1 MSSSTTLPSNNDKQL
16 LSDAD
21 GISLEEKLDRFK
33 IEESDVLPSDNNEGT
48 AGEKGVS
55 SLNNNCDDDL
65 NIQHEP
71 TGKDKIGGRNDKV
84 ITIHKDNNTFDL
96 RSNTTTP
103 SDNATL
109 VVSDGTSRLTDSIRL
124 VGHSRIE
131 VRM

>member
-48 AGEKGVS
+48 AGEKGGS

-84 ITIHKDNNTFDL
+84 ITIHEDDNTFDL
-96 RSNTTTP
+96 TSNTTTP

-109 VVSDGTSRLTDSIRL
+109 VVSDGTSRLTDSFRL